1 MKHVKTLLLVISGA
15 VLFSFSHPGFI
26 FENGLGVL
34 GFLALIPVFISIH
47 RVSLKSAWLWG
58 LFYGGLSYGLLC
70 YWLASFN
77 PYTIYIGVLGFALM
91 TALVFELLKLTDTL
105 FSRKSPGN
113 SPYAMALLWCAYE
126 YLKTKGFLGFS
137 YGIIGYSQWNS
148 SLLIQ
153 SASLFGVWGVSA
165 LCTFTSAFFSSFIL
179 SAWSLGEGGK
189 KSLAVKNL
197 FAALKS
203 EMIPAVILFASFMF
217 FFVFGAARLSS
228 CGKKSA
234 GKSLSVA
241 CIQNNTDSDKYGFDV
256 YKRDVANLIDLSEKA
271 IAEHPEV
278 ALVVWPE
285 TAVVP
290 PIVFHYT
297 RKLDEKRVRMIEE
310 LLGFMEKSGRA
321 FVIGNQM
328 SVDNGGKYTDDYNAA
343 LLFDSEKN
351 NIMPPEPETYYK
363 MHLVPFTEY
372 FPYEKIAPKLY
383 KMLLMGDTHLWTP
396 GTEAKVFSARG
407 LDFSVPIC
415 FEDSFG
421 SLCRSFVKNGARCFV
436 NISNDSW
443 SSSNPCQIQHLSMSV
458 FRSAECAVPS
468 VRSTASGITCFVDL
482 CGRVHNR
489 SEPFAMNYIVC
500 DVPVLDDYS
509 PTLYVRFGDWL
520 PCLEILVLALI
531 FILRVFPLIFM
542 RLKGKNAGNSSEKAR
557 QKNKNS

>member
-1 MKHVKTLLLVISGA
+1 M
-15 VLFSFSHPGFI
+15 
-26 FENGLGVL
+26 
-34 GFLALIPVFISIH
+34 ALIPVFISIH

-58 LFYGGLSYGLLC
+58 LFYGSLSYGLLC

-113 SPYAMALLWCAYE
+113 SPYAMALLWCVYE

-137 YGIIGYSQWNS
+137 YGIIGYSQWRCR
-148 SLLIQ
+148 LLIQ

-165 LCTFTSAFFSSFIL
+165 LCVFTSAFFSSIVL
-179 SAWSLGEGGK
+179 TAWSLGGGEK
-189 KSLAVKNL
+189 KSLSGKNL
-197 FAALKS
+197 LEALKS

-278 ALVVWPE
+278 ELVVWPE

-383 KMLLMGDTHLWTP
+383 KMLLMGDTHFWTP
-396 GTEAKVFSARG
+396 GNEAKVFSARG

-443 SSSNPCQIQHLSMSV
+443 SSSNPCQIQHLS
-458 FRSAECAVPS
+458 
-468 VRSTASGITCFVDL
+468 
-482 CGRVHNR
+482 
-489 SEPFAMNYIVC
+489 
-500 DVPVLDDYS
+500 
-509 PTLYVRFGDWL
+509 
-520 PCLEILVLALI
+520 
-531 FILRVFPLIFM
+531 
-542 RLKGKNAGNSSEKAR
+542 
-557 QKNKNS
+557 

>member
-26 FENGLGVL
+26 FENGLGFL
-34 GFLALIPVFISIH
+34 GFFSLIPVFISIQ
-47 RVSLKSAWLWG
+47 RMSLKSAWLWG
-58 LFYGGLSYGLLC
+58 MFYGGLSYGLLC

-77 PYTIYIGVLGFALM
+77 PYTIYIGVLGFALIM
-91 TALVFELLKLTDTL
+91 ALVFELLKLSGTL
-105 FSRKSPGN
+105 FPKK
-113 SPYAMALLWCAYE
+113 SPYAMALLWCVYE

-137 YGIIGYSQWNS
+137 YGILGYSQWKNC
-148 SLLIQ
+148 LLLQ

-165 LCTFTSAFFSSFIL
+165 LCVFTSAFFSSIIL
-179 SAWSLGEGGK
+179 SAVSLCEDGK
-189 KSLAVKNL
+189 KSLAGKNL
-197 FAALKS
+197 PAALKS
-203 EMIPAVILFASFMF
+203 EMIPAVILCASFTF
-217 FFVFGAARLSS
+217 LFVYGAARLSL
-228 CGKKSA
+228 CGKKSS
-234 GKSLSVA
+234 GKSVSVA

-256 YKRDVANLIDLSEKA
+256 YKRDVENLIELSGKA
-271 IAEHPEV
+271 LAEHPDVE
-278 ALVVWPE
+278 LVVWPE

-297 RKLDEKRVRMIEE
+297 RKLDEKRVRMIEK
-310 LLGFMEKSGRA
+310 LLDFMEKSGRA

-328 SVDNGGKYTDDYNAA
+328 SVDNGGEYNDDYNAA

-372 FPYEKIAPKLY
+372 FPYGKIAPKLY

-396 GTEAKVFSARG
+396 GTEAKVFSSRG

-468 VRSTASGITCFVDL
+468 VRSTASGISCFVDL
-482 CGRVHNR
+482 CGRVSRR
-489 SEPFAMNYIVC
+489 SEPFAMNYTVC
-500 DVPVLDDYS
+500 DVPVLESYA
-509 PTLYVRFGDWL
+509 PTLYVRLGDWL
-520 PCLEILVLALI
+520 PCLESLVLAMILI
-531 FILRVFPLIFM
+531 RRVFSLIFM
-542 RLKGKNAGNSSEKAR
+542 RAREKNARNSSKKAR
-557 QKNKNS
+557 QMNKNS